1 MRAILL
7 AAFVAPAAFAQV
19 RVEPRL
25 LVKDRHWFLSGGLTW
40 LERGDYYN
48 SPGAAFSGS
57 YYLRESDAVEV
68 RAVLFASWLRASA
81 DEVVQGTGLVPDS
94 QKPVSLVTAGWRHSL
109 TYGKMA
115 LANSVL
121 HFDVQ
126 GGGDV
131 GTLITDRAWTPA
143 LCGFVGVVGRLGD
156 HFFGQ
161 LDLVLIGSIE
171 HRSATVATFGFLPL
185 LTLGGWL

>member
-48 SPGAAFSGS
+48 SPGIAFSGS

-68 RAVLFASWLRASA
+68 RAILFASWLRASA

-126 GGGDV
+126 
-131 GTLITDRAWTPA
+131 T
-143 LCGFVGVVGRLGD
+143 
-156 HFFGQ
+156 
-161 LDLVLIGSIE
+161 
-171 HRSATVATFGFLPL
+171 
-185 LTLGGWL
+185 